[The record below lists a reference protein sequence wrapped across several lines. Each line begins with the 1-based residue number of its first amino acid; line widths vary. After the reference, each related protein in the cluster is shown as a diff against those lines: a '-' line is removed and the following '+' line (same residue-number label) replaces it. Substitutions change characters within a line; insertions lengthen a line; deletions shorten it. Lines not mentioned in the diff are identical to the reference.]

1 MEMITTFDRYA
12 MSTQKEYTAMQKE
25 YITDILI
32 PVVTEFIIGYTGVDF
47 EAEGREFPKS
57 YEVVAFRLITYHL
70 SGEGADVVS
79 EQMGSYRVQY
89 GPEGIY
95 PKTLLTGL
103 SRRMRTPSVRIR
115 GRRPEG
121 R

>member
-1 MEMITTFDRYA
+1 MKMITTFERYRK
-12 MSTQKEYTAMQKE
+12 STGKEYTKDQQE
-25 YITDILI
+25 YIEEILI
-32 PVVTEFIIGYTGVDF
+32 PVVTEFIISYTGVDF

-70 SGEGADVVS
+70 AGEGADVIS

-89 GPEGIY
+89 GAEGIY
-95 PKTLLTGL
+95 PRTLLTGL

-121 R
+121 I